1 MYMLYGMTPDEF
13 WHGKPIL
20 AKWYREKH
28 KLQIEQKNQEMWL
41 QGLYFYDALAVV
53 MSNSFSK
60 RKEKYIEKPLDLFPP
75 TEEEKQAKAERIKQ
89 AFVEKLNAWKD
100 AFDKAHGD
108 K

>member
-1 MYMLYGMTPDEF
+1 MYMLYGMTPKEF

-28 KLQIEQKNQEMWL
+28 KLQIEQKNQQMWL

-53 MSNSFSK
+53 MSNAFSK
-60 RKEKYIEKPLDLFPP
+60 RKEKYIDKPFDLFPP